1 MAGLARSPLP
11 ARAALEQAFRERDHR
26 ARRAYSQAMI
36 LVTAAT
42 GNVGREL
49 VPQLLNAGQQ
59 VRAGT
64 RHPQGASFPPGA
76 HATHFDFGDEAS
88 VRAAATGAQSVYLIV
103 PETVDTE
110 TLTRALSVMKEVGVE
125 RVVLQSGFG
134 AGQGDNPLGEAEDSV
149 RASGLNWTILRP
161 NWFMQNYNQMFR
173 RGIRDRHEFA
183 EPAGEQ
189 RTSFIDTR
197 DVAAAAV
204 AVLTQPGHDHRE
216 YDLTGP
222 HSTDRHAVAAALSSA
237 LGHPITYRPVDDDG
251 FVDFLVSTG
260 ESDEE
265 EARAIA
271 SIYPPIRAGDTAP
284 ITPDLHALTGS
295 TGHTLEDFAQHY
307 RQDWLMADG

>member
-1 MAGLARSPLP
+1 
-11 ARAALEQAFRERDHR
+11 
-26 ARRAYSQAMI
+26 MI

-49 VPQLLNAGQQ
+49 VPQLLAAGQQ

-64 RHPQGASFPPGA
+64 RHPQKASFPTGA
-76 HATHFDFGDEAS
+76 HATHFDFGDETS
-88 VRAAATGAQSVYLIV
+88 VREAATGVQGVYLIV

-110 TLTRALSVMKEVGVE
+110 TLKRTLNVMKEAGVNH
-125 RVVLQSGFG
+125 VVLQSGFG
-134 AGQGDNPLGEAEDSV
+134 AEQGDNPLGEAEDAV
-149 RASGLNWTILRP
+149 RDSGLTWTVLRP

-197 DVAAAAV
+197 DIAAAAV
-204 AVLTQPGHDHRE
+204 IVLTQPGHDARE
-216 YDLTGP
+216 YPLTGP
-222 HSTDRHAVAAALSSA
+222 HSIDRHAVAAALSSA
-237 LGHPITYRPVDDDG
+237 LGHTITYRPVDDDG

-265 EARAIA
+265 EARGIA

-284 ITPDLHALTGS
+284 TTPDLHTLTGS
-295 TGHTLEDFAQHY
+295 TGHTIEDFAQHY

>member
-1 MAGLARSPLP
+1 
-11 ARAALEQAFRERDHR
+11 
-26 ARRAYSQAMI
+26 MI

-49 VPQLLNAGQQ
+49 VPQLLAAGQQ

-76 HATHFDFGDEAS
+76 HAVHFDFSDEAS
-88 VRAAATGAQSVYLIV
+88 VLEAATGVQGVYLIV

-110 TLTRALSVMKEVGVE
+110 TLTRALSVMKEAGVE

-134 AGQGDNPLGEAEDSV
+134 AEQGYNPLGEAEDSV
-149 RASGLNWTILRP
+149 RASGLNWTVLRP

-183 EPAGEQ
+183 EPAGDHK
-189 RTSFIDTR
+189 TSFIDTR
-197 DVAAAAV
+197 DIAAAAV
-204 AVLTQPGHDHRE
+204 VVLTQPGHDRRE
-216 YDLTGP
+216 YPLTGP
-222 HSTDRHAVAAALSSA
+222 HSIDRHAVAAALSSA
-237 LGHPITYRPVDDDG
+237 LGHTITYRPVDDDG

-265 EARAIA
+265 EARGIA
-271 SIYPPIRAGDTAP
+271 SIYPPIRADDTAP
-284 ITPDLHALTGS
+284 TTPDLNTLTGS
-295 TGHTLEDFAQHY
+295 TGHTIEDFAQHY
-307 RQDWLMADG
+307 RRDWQE

>member
-1 MAGLARSPLP
+1 
-11 ARAALEQAFRERDHR
+11 
-26 ARRAYSQAMI
+26 MI

-49 VPQLLNAGQQ
+49 VPQLLSAGQQ

-76 HATHFDFGDEAS
+76 HAVHFDFGDEAS
-88 VRAAATGAQSVYLIV
+88 VREAATGAQGVYLIV

-110 TLTRALSVMKEVGVE
+110 TLARALSVMKEAGVE

-134 AGQGDNPLGEAEDSV
+134 AEQGDNPLGEAEDAV
-149 RASGLNWTILRP
+149 RASGLNWTVLRP

-173 RGIRDRHEFA
+173 RGVRDRHEFA
-183 EPAGEQ
+183 EPAGDH

-197 DVAAAAV
+197 DIAAAAV
-204 AVLTQPGHDHRE
+204 IVLTQPGHDARE

-237 LGHPITYRPVDDDG
+237 LGHTITYRPVDDDG

-265 EARAIA
+265 EARGIA
-271 SIYPPIRAGDTAP
+271 SIYPPIRADDTAP
-284 ITPDLHALTGS
+284 TTTDLHTLTGS
-295 TGHTLEDFAQHY
+295 TGHTIEDFAQHY
-307 RQDWLMADG
+307 QQDWLMADG